1 MRHIRKLLALI
12 PLSLSF
18 VTLASCH
25 NNIKNN
31 NWKNSD
37 FEVSYDDSKHYKI
50 SFWAKNDGNSEQIK
64 VYDDAIAKFN
74 TYYPNITIEKR
85 NFTSYD
91 DIYRDV
97 LINIGTNTTPNVCIS
112 YPDNVATYLAGN
124 DIVLSLDDIM
134 NDKDYGFGG
143 KKIKYESIKKEEL
156 IEKFFDE
163 GKINNRYYTLPFMR
177 STEALYINK
186 DYVEKLGMT
195 IPDIPTWDY
204 IWEVCQ
210 KAVDAK
216 KEELIENPSADK
228 ILYPLIYKSSDNWF
242 ITYAKQKNIP
252 YTSNNGEVLMF
263 NDKTTEALLDLNE
276 KYNAGLFSTF
286 KKVSYPGNS
295 FNKWECLFAI
305 DSTAGATWIGNGA
318 TSHDAGNTSE
328 QEEFETVVKMI
339 PQVDTNNPTMISQGP
354 SICLFKKDNPDEVVA
369 SWLFAQFL
377 LTNEVQLGYS
387 HTEGYLPV
395 TNKAIDSE
403 EFTNYLNSTTE
414 YKVKLD
420 ATKLVMDNINNTFIT
435 PVFNGSANARLAATY
450 ILEGSTKKKVLS
462 KEAIEELYDKAIKQ
476 NGLADLMNVKSNKI
490 RTESIVLIIVL
501 CSTWVLMLGSFIA
514 KIIINKRRE
523 KM

>member
-1 MRHIRKLLALI
+1 
-12 PLSLSF
+12 
-18 VTLASCH
+18 
-25 NNIKNN
+25 
-31 NWKNSD
+31 
-37 FEVSYDDSKHYKI
+37 
-50 SFWAKNDGNSEQIK
+50 
-64 VYDDAIAKFN
+64 
-74 TYYPNITIEKR
+74 
-85 NFTSYD
+85 
-91 DIYRDV
+91 
-97 LINIGTNTTPNVCIS
+97 
-112 YPDNVATYLAGN
+112 
-124 DIVLSLDDIM
+124 
-134 NDKDYGFGG
+134 
-143 KKIKYESIKKEEL
+143 
-156 IEKFFDE
+156 
-163 GKINNRYYTLPFMR
+163 
-177 STEALYINK
+177 
-186 DYVEKLGMT
+186 MT

-420 ATKLVMDNINNTFIT
+420 ATKLVMDNIDNTFIT

-476 NGLADLMNVKSNKI
+476 NGLADLMNI
-490 RTESIVLIIVL
+490 R
-501 CSTWVLMLGSFIA
+501 SFYCWQGFLWQACFRGI
-514 KIIINKRRE
+514 
-523 KM
+523 